1 MSGLRILHA
10 NPRLIGRLSDWSGLN
25 NKSGESWLIE
35 HAKDLGF
42 NSIWFS
48 PLQTTSDIA
57 VHRHNEI
64 VSHSLYATKD
74 HLSVDK
80 EFSAAPDEKSD
91 KQRAKIDTAH
101 LRHFMKEARK
111 ADLTVMGDL
120 VFNHVA
126 RDHPLVDEENAK
138 IKDVFKY
145 GQNIQPIYKDGSL
158 IGMSYDKQNAQ
169 NSTLFFKFDRDPDFE
184 LSMAGTDDEKWEDV
198 AQINYNSPEAQAFF
212 VYGKDGKQ
220 GFWKDVIDWH
230 LDKGFSGF
238 RCDVAYKVPA
248 EVWSELIQHTQ
259 DRRPD
264 TPFMAETLGDNGQAN
279 QLKNAKVTVNG
290 KERQAFDLA
299 MLGLYWWN
307 MKDIWIIDENKRMQE
322 ISRFGGAGFPDN
334 HDTINT
340 VAGHFLDH
348 FNHVADVNK
357 RERTVASICVREYA
371 LATLLCNSVYME
383 LGYEYSKKQTSVFRQ
398 PNFSAHDYWKDL
410 QKERG
415 DPSHNLNLTNRIRA
429 INEFKETLEQANAL
443 VHINN
448 ISEHHNGNSMLK
460 IECTLR
466 NHQNYKKLGKM
477 VVYVN
482 ESPENGPILIDK
494 NDLKNKLDNEC
505 VNRLVLGAGDKD
517 KSKDSYYE
525 VKDVAAYYTAFDQC
539 KNKMNPGVCNSPK
552 PQSPAP

>member
-1 MSGLRILHA
+1 LSGLRILHV
-10 NPRLIGRLSDWSGLN
+10 NPRLIGRLSDWSGWQSQ
-25 NKSGESWLIE
+25 KGESWLIE

-57 VHRHNEI
+57 VLRENET

-74 HLSVDK
+74 HFNIDK
-80 EFSAAPDEKSD
+80 EFSAAPDEQSD
-91 KQRAKIDTAH
+91 EKRAKIDTAH
-101 LRHFMKEARK
+101 LHHFMNQAK
-111 ADLTVMGDL
+111 AEGITVMGDL

-126 RDHPLVDEENAK
+126 RDHSLVSEENGRVHDILAN
-138 IKDVFKY
+138 
-145 GQNIQPIYKDGSL
+145 GQNIQAIHKDGKL
-158 IGMSYDKQNAQ
+158 VGMSYEDNGQNQ
-169 NSTLFFKFDRDPDFE
+169 QMFFKFDRDPDYE

-198 AQINYNSPEAQAFF
+198 AQINYASPEALDFF
-212 VYGKDGKQ
+212 VHGKDGKQ
-220 GFWKDVIDWH
+220 GFWKDTIDWH
-230 LDKGFSGF
+230 LDKGFTGF

-248 EVWSELIQHTQ
+248 SVWSELVQHTQ
-259 DRRPD
+259 DRKPG

-279 QLKNAKVTVNG
+279 QLKGATVTIDG
-290 KERQAFDLA
+290 KERKAFDLA

-334 HDTINT
+334 HDTKNT
-340 VAGHFLDH
+340 VASHFLDQ
-348 FNHVADVNK
+348 FNNVSDPNK
-357 RERTVASICVREYA
+357 REKTVASICVREYA

-398 PNFSAHDYWKDL
+398 SGFSAFDYWKKL
-410 QKERG
+410 QSERG

-429 INEFKETLEQANAL
+429 INDFKETLEQAKAL
-443 VHINN
+443 VHIDN

-460 IECTLR
+460 IECTLKGYK
-466 NHQNYKKLGKM
+466 NNKKLGKM
-477 VVYVN
+477 VLYVN

-494 NDLKNKLDNEC
+494 KDVEDKLDHKC
-505 VNRLVLGAGDKD
+505 VNRLVLGSGDKD

-539 KNKMNPGVCNSPK
+539 KNNINPGVCNSPK